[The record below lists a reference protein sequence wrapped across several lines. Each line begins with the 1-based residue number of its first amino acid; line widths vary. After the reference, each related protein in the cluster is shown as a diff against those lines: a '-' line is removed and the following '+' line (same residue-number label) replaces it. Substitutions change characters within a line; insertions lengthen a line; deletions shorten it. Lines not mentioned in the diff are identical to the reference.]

1 MMINYTENQLE
12 AIAII
17 ESLRSGIPTM
27 RSTRNLP
34 DLRPELMKLVEKDLN
49 SLKNKS
55 IVKGRIIWGPYGDG
69 KSHLLTSIEHKA
81 LSLNMAVSKI
91 SLSRNVTCNNFS
103 KLYYYLASRV
113 RTPDSVIMGIQRYL
127 NQKKREEFSD
137 SQIAKPNRYSH
148 PFFSYIFE
156 DYLAASGE
164 EQEIIY
170 NFLVG
175 GRPFLNELKKIHKSI
190 HKVPMEKFERNFSF
204 KEDSN
209 SFFDYFSDILTFL
222 GFDGWIILID
232 ELELVS
238 RLSKNARLDTY
249 LNLNKLLN
257 WSDDLNCPIYVIC
270 AAAQSLQSDLWF
282 SSHLKRNDKDLM
294 PDLAKEKYKKEA
306 VNIINNFF
314 NFAIDKEICPII
326 KPVELNVLLE
336 LLLKIKD
343 IYERAF
349 NKSFY
354 FDMKEFIGNFP
365 SDTTIRTYIR
375 ALIEKLDILRV
386 HDTDVEVRAGS
397 ISGYSINEDAE
408 YFSEEDL
415 NDI

>member
-1 MMINYTENQLE
+1 MINYTQDQLE

-34 DLRPELMKLVEKDLN
+34 DLRPELMRLVEKDLN
-49 SLKNKS
+49 SLKNKAV
-55 IVKGRIIWGPYGDG
+55 VKGRIIWGPYGDG

-91 SLSRNVTCNNFS
+91 SLNRNVTCNNFLN
-103 KLYYYLASRV
+103 LYHYLASQV
-113 RTPDSVIMGIQRYL
+113 RTSGSDIMGIQRYL
-127 NQKKREEFSD
+127 NQKRREEFAD
-137 SQIAKPNRYSH
+137 TPIAKPGRYSH
-148 PFFSYIFE
+148 PLFSYVFE
-156 DYLAASGE
+156 DYLLASGE

-170 NFLVG
+170 NFLIGVKVL
-175 GRPFLNELKKIHKSI
+175 LNDLKKIHKSI
-190 HKVPMEKFERNFSF
+190 HKMQMEKFERNFSF
-204 KEDSN
+204 KEDSI

-238 RLSKNARLDTY
+238 RLSKNARLNTY

-257 WSDDLNCPIYVIC
+257 WSDDLNSPIYVIC

-294 PDLAKEKYKKEA
+294 SDLARERYGKETI
-306 VNIINNFF
+306 NIINNFF

-326 KPVELNVLLE
+326 KPVELDVLLE

-343 IYERAF
+343 IYERTF
-349 NKSFY
+349 DKY
-354 FDMKEFIGNFP
+354 FSLDMKEFINNFP
-365 SDTTIRTYIR
+365 SETTIRIYIR
-375 ALIEKLDILRV
+375 ALIEKLDILRI
-386 HDTDVEVRAGS
+386 HDIDIDIRAGS
-397 ISGYSINEDAE
+397 ISGYSINEDAD
-408 YFSEEDL
+408 YFSEEDT
-415 NDI
+415 